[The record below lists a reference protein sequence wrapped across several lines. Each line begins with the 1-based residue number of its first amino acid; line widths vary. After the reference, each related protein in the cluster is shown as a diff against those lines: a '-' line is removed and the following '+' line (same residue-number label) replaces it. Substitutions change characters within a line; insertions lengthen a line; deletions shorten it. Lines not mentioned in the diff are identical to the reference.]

1 MICRRRQG
9 FTLIELVVA
18 IIIISTLAAV
28 LLDRMLYYQEAA
40 EKAALEQ
47 LVNTLRSALRL
58 QIAERL
64 LNRQGAD
71 IAALAGDNPI
81 NWLDAP
87 PANYLGERF
96 DPAPH
101 EIAKGS
107 WYFDLKD
114 RHLVYVMTRGAHFT
128 PNPRGRKHVRY
139 ITRVETSAKTPQERP
154 ILSDK
159 FVINGVILAPAEP
172 YQWF

>member
-9 FTLIELVVA
+9 FTLVELVVA
-18 IIIISTLAAV
+18 IIIISTLGAV

-40 EKAALEQ
+40 EKAAMERF
-47 LVNTLRSALRL
+47 VVELRSALQL
-58 QIAERL
+58 QIAERFL
-64 LNRQGAD
+64 SGQSVE

-81 NWLDAP
+81 NWLDARP
-87 PANYLGERF
+87 TNYLGERF
-96 DPAPH
+96 DPAPN

-128 PNPRGRKHVRY
+128 PNPRGRKDVRY
-139 ITRVETSAKTPQERP
+139 VARVTPPAKSPKERP
-154 ILSDK
+154 TPADK
-159 FVINGVILAPAEP
+159 VVINGVILALAEP

>member
-18 IIIISTLAAV
+18 IIIISTLGAV

-40 EKAALEQ
+40 EKAAMERF
-47 LVNTLRSALRL
+47 VGILRSALQL

-64 LNRQGAD
+64 LNGQGAE
-71 IAALAGDNPI
+71 IVSLAGDNPI
-81 NWLDAP
+81 NWLVEP

-96 DPAPH
+96 DPAPN

-107 WYFDLKD
+107 WYFDLKE

-128 PNPRGRKHVRY
+128 PNPRGRKDVRY
-139 ITRVETSAKTPQERP
+139 ITRVVASAKTPQERANP
-154 ILSDK
+154 ADK
-159 FVINGVILAPAEP
+159 IVINGVILALAEP